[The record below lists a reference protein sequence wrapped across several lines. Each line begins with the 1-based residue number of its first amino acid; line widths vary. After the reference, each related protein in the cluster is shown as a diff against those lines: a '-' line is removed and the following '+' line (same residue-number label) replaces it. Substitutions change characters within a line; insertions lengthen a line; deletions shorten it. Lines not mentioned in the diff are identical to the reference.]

1 MFTSALRTLKLAPIA
16 WLVLA
21 SVAGA
26 ADKAFELYPGA
37 TAYAPPETE
46 ANKQFSQSL
55 RPGTKITA
63 YLSNDSLEKVLA
75 FYKRL
80 GKEFTPRNVI
90 DDKLPNGQHL
100 RKKFV
105 ILDGASNLLASRE
118 WVSVQH
124 PFFGSVLR
132 VQGKPEYHDV
142 RDVTEIVLT
151 EKEEVKKDAQK
162 PQAVGQKP

>member
-1 MFTSALRTLKLAPIA
+1 MLTTVLRTLKLAPIA
-16 WLVLA
+16 LLVLV
-21 SVAGA
+21 STAGA
-26 ADKAFELYPGA
+26 AEKAFKPYPGA
-37 TAYAPPETE
+37 TLYTPPETE
-46 ANKQFSQSL
+46 ASKQFTENL

-63 YLSNDSLEKVLA
+63 YLCNDSLEKVLA
-75 FYKRL
+75 FYKGI
-80 GKEFTPRNVI
+80 GKEFTPVKVI

-105 ILDGASNLLASRE
+105 ILDGAENLLASRE

-132 VQGKPEYHDV
+132 VRGKAQYHDV

-151 EKEEVKKDAQK
+151 QKEEVKKDASQ
-162 PQAVGQKP
+162 PAGQKP